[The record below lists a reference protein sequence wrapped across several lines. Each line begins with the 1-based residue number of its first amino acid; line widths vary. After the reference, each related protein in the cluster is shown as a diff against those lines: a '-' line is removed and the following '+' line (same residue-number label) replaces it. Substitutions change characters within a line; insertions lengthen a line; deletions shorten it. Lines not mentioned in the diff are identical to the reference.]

1 MKNSCK
7 DCCFFDSNYC
17 CRYPPQLYLSRYD
30 NYSSVDTESQFP
42 EVGDNGWCGEFVER
56 ESNADT

>member
-17 CRYPPQLYLSRYD
+17 CRYPPQFYLTRYE
-30 NYSSVDTESQFP
+30 NYTNDTESRFP
-42 EVGDNGWCGEFVER
+42 EVGEDEWCGEFVER
-56 ESNADT
+56 ESNANT